1 MAVSSTTINW
11 DALSSLTR
19 DKFLPVLVDNIF
31 SSNPLAVKLLK
42 NSEKLDGGRKIITP
56 LEYAKNTAQGFYSG
70 YDVLDTTPSDPITS
84 AVWDWKQ
91 AYANISI
98 SGEEVLKNSGDSMV
112 LSLLKSKMG
121 NAERSLKDL
130 FGTKLF
136 GTGAAAPGTNE
147 ITALCGQG
155 TVADTD
161 FSAIS
166 DAATYHID
174 YPSSDTTYIGAPGN
188 IDNCIIGYRRSL
200 GGVNSDSYTWWN
212 SWFASFAF
220 DGGTNNSTAV
230 TWNELCE
237 TVGGVADITR
247 RMTRIYG
254 ALTIGS
260 DQPDLIICPQ
270 NLYDAYE
277 SSLQAN
283 KRFVG
288 TDAGLADAGFSTL
301 KFKGADVVTDSHC
314 PSGVMLFL
322 NTKYLDFKVHSKRNF
337 SFQDFQKPINQDA
350 RTAKIFW
357 MGQLVCT
364 NPRMQGMIVAGPSGY

>member
-1 MAVSSTTINW
+1 MSVSSMTINW

-31 SSNPLAVKLLK
+31 NSNPLAVKLLK
-42 NSEKLDGGRKIITP
+42 NAEMLDGGRKIITP

-70 YDVLDTTPSDPITS
+70 YDVLDTTPSDPVTS

-98 SGEEVLKNSGDSMV
+98 SGEEELKNSGDSMV

-136 GTGAAAPGTNE
+136 GSGSAAPGSNE

-155 TVADTD
+155 TVA
-161 FSAIS
+161 S
-166 DAATYHID
+166 ID
-174 YPSSDTTYIGAPGN
+174 VTAEPAVIDGVDSTVFHAPGA
-188 IDNCIIGYRRSL
+188 IDNCIIGYNRTL
-200 GGVNSDSYTWWN
+200 GGVNSTSYSWWDS
-212 SWFASFAF
+212 SFASFAV
-220 DGGTNNSTAV
+220 DSAANNTAA
-230 TWNELCE
+230 TWTELTE
-237 TVGGVADITR
+237 TVNGVSDIVK
-247 RMTRIYG
+247 RMTRMYG
-254 ALTIGS
+254 TLTIGS

-277 SSLQAN
+277 SGLQGN
-283 KRFVG
+283 KRFTG
-288 TDAGLADAGFSTL
+288 SDAGLADAGFSTL
-301 KFKGADVVTDSHC
+301 KFKGADIVADSHC
-314 PSGVMLFL
+314 PDGVMLFL
-322 NTKYLDFKVHSKRNF
+322 NTKYLDFKTHSKRNF

>member
-1 MAVSSTTINW
+1 MTINW

-31 SSNPLAVKLLK
+31 NSNPIAVKMLK
-42 NSEKLDGGRKIITP
+42 NAEVLDGGRKIITP

-70 YDVLDTTPSDPITS
+70 YDVLDTTPSDPITA

-98 SGEEVLKNSGDSMV
+98 SGEEELKNSGDSMI

-130 FGTKLF
+130 YGTKLF
-136 GTGAAAPGTNE
+136 GSGTASPGSNE

-155 TVADTD
+155 VVASGDYTAEDAVVDVASGGDTSV
-161 FSAIS
+161 F
-166 DAATYHID
+166 H
-174 YPSSDTTYIGAPGN
+174 APGA
-188 IDNCIIGYRRSL
+188 IDNCIISYNRSL
-200 GGVNSDSYTWWN
+200 GGVNSTSN
-212 SWFASFAF
+212 SWWDSKFTSFAVLNSGDTNAATF
-220 DGGTNNSTAV
+220 DELTA
-230 TWNELCE
+230 T
-237 TVGGVADITR
+237 TDGVSDIVKT
-247 RMTRIYG
+247 MTRMYG
-254 ALTIGS
+254 SLTIGS
-260 DQPDLIICPQ
+260 DQPDLIVCSQ
-270 NLYDAYE
+270 VLYDAYE
-277 SSLQAN
+277 TSLQAN

-288 TDAGLADAGFSTL
+288 TDAMLVDAGFSTL
-301 KFKGADVVTDSHC
+301 KFKGADVVADSHC
-314 PSGVMLFL
+314 PDGVMLFL

-364 NPRMQGMIVAGPSGY
+364 NPRMQGMIVGGPSGYTS

>member
-1 MAVSSTTINW
+1 MAVHSTTINW

-19 DKFLPVLVDNIF
+19 DKFLPILVDNIF
-31 SSNPLAVKLLK
+31 NSNPLAVKLLK
-42 NSEKLDGGRKIITP
+42 NGEKLDGGRKIITP
-56 LEYAKNTAQGFYSG
+56 LEYAKNTAHGFYSG
-70 YDVLDTTPSDPITS
+70 YDVLDTTPSDPVTT

-98 SGEEVLKNSGDSMV
+98 SGEEELKNSGDSMV

-136 GTGAAAPGTNE
+136 GSGTAAPGTNE

-155 TVADTD
+155 TIEASTD
-161 FSAIS
+161 RTSETAII
-166 DAATYHID
+166 DAVDSTVLHAA
-174 YPSSDTTYIGAPGN
+174 GAL
-188 IDNCIIGYRRSL
+188 DNCVIGYNRSL
-200 GGVNSDSYTWWN
+200 GGVNSTSYSWWDSF
-212 SWFASFAF
+212 FASFAV
-220 DGGTNNSTAV
+220 DNTTNNNTAA
-230 TWNELCE
+230 TWTMLTATTN
-237 TVGGVADITR
+237 GVSAIVK
-247 RMTRIYG
+247 RMTRLYG
-254 ALTIGS
+254 KLTIGS

-277 SSLQAN
+277 SGLQGN

-288 TDAGLADAGFSTL
+288 SDAGLADAGFSTL
-301 KFKGADVVTDSHC
+301 KFKGADIVADSHC
-314 PSGVMLFL
+314 PDGVMLFL

-364 NPRMQGMIVAGPSGY
+364 NPRMQGMIVGGPSDYV

>member
-19 DKFLPVLVDNIF
+19 AKFLPVLVDNIF
-31 SSNPLAVKLLK
+31 NSNPLAVKLLK
-42 NSEKLDGGRKIITP
+42 NAEKLDGGRKIITP

-70 YDVLDTTPSDPITS
+70 YDVLDTTPSDPVTS

-98 SGEEVLKNSGDSMV
+98 SGEEELKNSGDSMV

-136 GTGAAAPGTNE
+136 GSGTAAPGTNE

-155 TVADTD
+155 TVDSIDVTAE
-161 FSAIS
+161 
-166 DAATYHID
+166 DAVID
-174 YPSSDTTYIGAPGN
+174 SVTGDSTVFHAPGN
-188 IDNCIIGYRRSL
+188 IDNCIIGYNRSL
-200 GGVNSDSYTWWN
+200 GGVNSDTYTWWDA
-212 SWFASFAF
+212 SFASFAV
-220 DGGTNNSTAV
+220 DSAANATAA
-230 TWNELCE
+230 TWDELCE
-237 TVGGVADITR
+237 TVGGVADIAR
-247 RMTRIYG
+247 RMTRMYG

-283 KRFVG
+283 KRFVSN
-288 TDAGLADAGFSTL
+288 DASLGDAGFSTL
-301 KFKGADVVTDSHC
+301 KFKGADVVADSHC
-314 PSGVMLFL
+314 PSGVMVFL

-364 NPRMQGMIVAGPSGY
+364 NPRMQGMIVGGPSGY

>member
-1 MAVSSTTINW
+1 MAVHSTTINW

-31 SSNPLAVKLLK
+31 NSNPLAVKLLM
-42 NSEKLDGGRKIITP
+42 NAEKLDGGRKIITP

-70 YDVLDTTPSDPITS
+70 YDVLDTTPSDPVTT

-98 SGEEVLKNSGDSMV
+98 SGEEELKNSGDSMV

-155 TVADTD
+155 TVVSADYT
-161 FSAIS
+161 SE
-166 DAATYHID
+166 AACID
-174 YPSSDTTYIGAPGN
+174 PESSDTFHAPGN
-188 IDNCIIGYRRSL
+188 IDNCIIGYNRSL
-200 GGVNSDSYTWWN
+200 GGVNSDSYSWWDAF
-212 SWFASFAF
+212 FASFGN
-220 DGGTNNSTAV
+220 DGTSVDSAAATWAELTATTN
-230 TWNELCE
+230 
-237 TVGGVADITR
+237 GVSAIAA
-247 RMTRIYG
+247 RMTRMYG
-254 ALTIGS
+254 KLTIGS

-270 NLYDAYE
+270 NIYDAYE
-277 SSLQAN
+277 SGLQGN

-288 TDAGLADAGFSTL
+288 ADAGLADAGFSTL
-301 KFKGADVVTDSHC
+301 RFKGADIVADSHC
-314 PSGVMLFL
+314 PAGVMLFL
-322 NTKYLDFKVHSKRNF
+322 NSKYLDFKVHSKRNF

-364 NPRMQGMIVAGPSGY
+364 NPRMQGMIVGGPAAYV

>member
-31 SSNPLAVKLLK
+31 NSNPLAVKLLK
-42 NSEKLDGGRKIITP
+42 NAEKLDGGRKIITP

-70 YDVLDTTPSDPITS
+70 YDVLDTTPSDPVTS

-98 SGEEVLKNSGDSMV
+98 SGEEELKNSGDSMV
-112 LSLLKSKMG
+112 LSLLKAKMG

-136 GTGAAAPGTNE
+136 GSGTAAPGTNE

-155 TVADTD
+155 VEASADYTAEG
-161 FSAIS
+161 AIIDAGSS
-166 DAATYHID
+166 DAWH
-174 YPSSDTTYIGAPGN
+174 APGN
-188 IDNCIIGYRRSL
+188 IDNCVIGYNRSL
-200 GGVNSDSYTWWN
+200 GGVNSDSYTWWE
-212 SWFASFAF
+212 SPFASFGQDSDNDNARATWGDLSETT
-220 DGGTNNSTAV
+220 DG
-230 TWNELCE
+230 
-237 TVGGVADITR
+237 VGKIVR
-247 RMTRIYG
+247 RMTRMYG
-254 ALTIGS
+254 KLTIGS

-277 SSLQAN
+277 TSLQAN

-301 KFKGADVVTDSHC
+301 RFKGADVVADSHC
-314 PSGVMLFL
+314 PDGVMLFL

-364 NPRMQGMIVAGPSGY
+364 NPRMQGMIVGGPTGY

>member
-1 MAVSSTTINW
+1 MSASSMTINW

-31 SSNPLAVKLLK
+31 NSNPIAVKMLK
-42 NSEKLDGGRKIITP
+42 NAEVLDGGRKIITP

-70 YDVLDTTPSDPITS
+70 YDVLDTTPSDPITA

-98 SGEEVLKNSGDSMV
+98 SGEEELKNSGDSMI

-130 FGTKLF
+130 YGTKLF
-136 GTGAAAPGTNE
+136 GSGTASPGSNE

-155 TVADTD
+155 AL
-161 FSAIS
+161 ANI
-166 DAATYHID
+166 DAAAESACID
-174 YPSSDTTYIGAPGN
+174 GDDSTRHAQGA
-188 IDNCIIGYRRSL
+188 IDNCIIGYNRSL
-200 GGVNSDSYTWWN
+200 GGVNSTSNTWWE
-212 SWFASFAF
+212 SKFASFALDGLSTGDTNDTDDATF
-220 DGGTNNSTAV
+220 DELTNTSN
-230 TWNELCE
+230 
-237 TVGGVADITR
+237 GVSRIAA
-247 RMTRIYG
+247 RMTRMYG
-254 ALTIGS
+254 SLTIGA
-260 DQPDLIICPQ
+260 DQPDLIVCSQ
-270 NLYDAYE
+270 VLYDAYE
-277 SSLQAN
+277 TSLQAN

-288 TDAGLADAGFSTL
+288 TDAMLVDAGFSTL
-301 KFKGADVVTDSHC
+301 KFKGADVVADSHC
-314 PSGVMLFL
+314 PPGVMLFL

-364 NPRMQGMIVAGPSGY
+364 NPRMQGMIVGGPSGY

>member
-1 MAVSSTTINW
+1 MAIHSTTINW

-31 SSNPLAVKLLK
+31 NSNPLAVKLLK
-42 NSEKLDGGRKIITP
+42 NAEKIDGGRKIITP

-70 YDVLDTTPSDPITS
+70 YDVLDTTPSDPITT

-98 SGEEVLKNSGDSMV
+98 SGEEELKNSGDSMV

-136 GTGAAAPGTNE
+136 GTGAAAPGANE

-155 TVADTD
+155 TVSSTNKTGNAGSVAQLIDLGGDTD
-161 FSAIS
+161 VYH
-166 DAATYHID
+166 AA
-174 YPSSDTTYIGAPGN
+174 GA
-188 IDNCIIGYRRSL
+188 IDNCVIGYNRSL
-200 GGVNSDSYTWWN
+200 GGVNGTTYDWFN
-212 SWFASFAF
+212 SFFASFANDQETNTDAATWGEITTTT
-220 DGGTNNSTAV
+220 DGVSAI
-230 TWNELCE
+230 
-237 TVGGVADITR
+237 AK
-247 RMTRIYG
+247 RMTRMYG
-254 ALTIGS
+254 KLTIGN

-277 SSLQAN
+277 SGLQAN
-283 KRFVG
+283 KRFSG
-288 TDAGLADAGFSTL
+288 NDAGLADAGFSTL
-301 KFKGADVVTDSHC
+301 RFKGADIVADSHC
-314 PSGVMLFL
+314 PDGVMLFL

-364 NPRMQGMIVAGPSGY
+364 NPRMQGMIVGGPNGYA

>member
-31 SSNPLAVKLLK
+31 NSNPLAVKLLK
-42 NSEKLDGGRKIITP
+42 NAEKLDGGRKIITP

-70 YDVLDTTPSDPITS
+70 YDVLDTTPSDPVTS

-98 SGEEVLKNSGDSMV
+98 SGEEELKNSGDSMV

-136 GTGAAAPGTNE
+136 GSGTAAPGTNE

-155 TVADTD
+155 LVSSTTHGDNALIDDTGT
-161 FSAIS
+161 SMHAGGTIANSIIS
-166 DAATYHID
+166 Y
-174 YPSSDTTYIGAPGN
+174 N
-188 IDNCIIGYRRSL
+188 RSL
-200 GGVNSDSYTWWN
+200 GGVDSTSYDWWN
-212 SWFASFAF
+212 AKFASFAY
-220 DGGTNNSTAV
+220 DGLDDSNV
-230 TWNELCE
+230 TDAATWDEL
-237 TVGGVADITR
+237 TTTTDGVSAIAR
-247 RMTRIYG
+247 RMTRMYG

-260 DQPDLIICPQ
+260 DQPDLIITTQ
-270 NLYDAYE
+270 AIFDAYE
-277 SSLQAN
+277 SGLQAN
-283 KRFVG
+283 KRFVSN
-288 TDAGLADAGFSTL
+288 DAGLADAGFSTL
-301 KFKGADVVTDSHC
+301 KFKGADMVADSHC
-314 PSGVMLFL
+314 PAGVMLML

>member
-31 SSNPLAVKLLK
+31 NSNPLAVKLLK
-42 NSEKLDGGRKIITP
+42 NAEKLDGGRKIITP

-70 YDVLDTTPSDPITS
+70 YDVLDTTPSDPVTS

-98 SGEEVLKNSGDSMV
+98 SGEEELKNSGDSMV

-136 GTGAAAPGTNE
+136 GSGTAAPGTNE

-155 TVADTD
+155 TVASIDVT
-161 FSAIS
+161 AE
-166 DAATYHID
+166 DAVID
-174 YPSSDTTYIGAPGN
+174 SVTGDSTVFHAPGN
-188 IDNCIIGYRRSL
+188 IDNCIIGYNRSL
-200 GGVNSDSYTWWN
+200 GGVNSDSYGWWN
-212 SWFASFAF
+212 AKFTSFAN
-220 DGGTNNSTAV
+220 DSGTDTTRATFAELTST
-230 TWNELCE
+230 TN
-237 TVGGVADITR
+237 GVAAISA
-247 RMTRIYG
+247 RMTRMYG
-254 ALTIGS
+254 ALTIGN
-260 DQPDLIICPQ
+260 DQPDLIICSQ
-270 NLYDAYE
+270 NIFDAYE

-283 KRFVG
+283 KRFVA
-288 TDAGLADAGFSTL
+288 DEAGLGAAGFTTL
-301 KFKGADVVTDSHC
+301 RFKNAAVVADSHC
-314 PSGVMLFL
+314 PAGTMLML
-322 NTKYLDFKVHSKRNF
+322 NTKYLDFKTHSKRNF

-364 NPRMQGMIVAGPSGY
+364 NPRMQGMIVGGPTGY

>member
-31 SSNPLAVKLLK
+31 NSNPLAVKLLK
-42 NSEKLDGGRKIITP
+42 NAEKLDGGRKIITP

-70 YDVLDTTPSDPITS
+70 YDVLDTTPSDPVTS

-98 SGEEVLKNSGDSMV
+98 SGEEELKNSGDSMV

-136 GTGAAAPGTNE
+136 GSGTAAPGSNE

-155 TVADTD
+155 VAANGDYSAEAAVVDVDTD
-161 FSAIS
+161 TSVFHAV
-166 DAATYHID
+166 
-174 YPSSDTTYIGAPGN
+174 GN
-188 IDNCIIGYRRSL
+188 IDNCIIGYNRSL
-200 GGVNSDSYTWWN
+200 GGVNSDSYSWWD
-212 SWFASFAF
+212 SKFTSFAVLNSGDTDAATWAELTATT
-220 DGGTNNSTAV
+220 DGVS
-230 TWNELCE
+230 
-237 TVGGVADITR
+237 DITKT
-247 RMTRIYG
+247 MTRMYG

-277 SSLQAN
+277 SGLQAN

-301 KFKGADVVTDSHC
+301 KFKGADVVADSHC
-314 PSGVMLFL
+314 PDGVMLFL
-322 NTKYLDFKVHSKRNF
+322 NTKYLDFKTHSKRNF

-364 NPRMQGMIVAGPSGY
+364 NPRMQGMIVGGPSDYV

>member
-1 MAVSSTTINW
+1 MSVSSMTINW

-31 SSNPLAVKLLK
+31 NSNPLAVKLLK
-42 NSEKLDGGRKIITP
+42 NAELLDGGRKIITP
-56 LEYAKNTAQGFYSG
+56 LEYAKNSAQGFYSG
-70 YDVLDTTPSDPITS
+70 YDVLDTTPSDPVTS

-98 SGEEVLKNSGDSMV
+98 SGEEELKNSGDSMV

-136 GTGAAAPGTNE
+136 GSGTAAPGSNE

-155 TVADTD
+155 TLDNSTD
-161 FSAIS
+161 FTSETAII
-166 DAATYHID
+166 DAVDSTVLH
-174 YPSSDTTYIGAPGN
+174 APGA
-188 IDNCIIGYRRSL
+188 IDNCIIGYNRSL
-200 GGVNSDSYTWWN
+200 GGVNSSSYDWWDA
-212 SWFASFAF
+212 SFASFAV
-220 DGGTNNSTAV
+220 DNTTNNNTAA
-230 TWNELCE
+230 TWSMLTTTTN
-237 TVGGVADITR
+237 GVSAIAR
-247 RMTRIYG
+247 RMTRMYG

-277 SSLQAN
+277 SGLQAN
-283 KRFVG
+283 KRFMG

-301 KFKGADVVTDSHC
+301 KFKGADVVADSHC
-314 PSGVMLFL
+314 PDGVMLFL
-322 NTKYLDFKVHSKRNF
+322 NTKYLDFKTHSKRNF

-364 NPRMQGMIVAGPSGY
+364 NPRMQGMIVGGPSDYA

>member
-31 SSNPLAVKLLK
+31 NSNPLAVKLLK
-42 NSEKLDGGRKIITP
+42 NAEKLDGGRKIITP
-56 LEYAKNTAQGFYSG
+56 LEYAKNSAQGFYSG
-70 YDVLDTTPSDPITS
+70 YDVLDTTPSDPVTS

-98 SGEEVLKNSGDSMV
+98 SGEEELKNSGDSMV

-136 GTGAAAPGTNE
+136 GTGTAAPGSNE

-155 TVADTD
+155 TVSSASHGDNALIDDTGT
-161 FSAIS
+161 SMHA
-166 DAATYHID
+166 
-174 YPSSDTTYIGAPGN
+174 GGN
-188 IDNCIIGYRRSL
+188 IDNTVIGYNRSL
-200 GGVNSDSYTWWN
+200 GGVNSDSYDWWN
-212 SWFASFAF
+212 AKFASFAY
-220 DGGTNNSTAV
+220 DGTDASDTDDDDAAE
-230 TWNELCE
+230 WDEL
-237 TVGGVADITR
+237 TTTSNGVSRIVA
-247 RMTRIYG
+247 RMTRMYG

-260 DQPDLIICPQ
+260 DQPDLIVCPQ

-277 SSLQAN
+277 TGLQGN

-301 KFKGADVVTDSHC
+301 KFKGADIVADSHC
-314 PSGVMLFL
+314 PAGVMLFL

>member
-1 MAVSSTTINW
+1 MSVSSMTINW

-31 SSNPLAVKLLK
+31 NSNPLAVKLLK
-42 NSEKLDGGRKIITP
+42 NAEMLDGGRKIITP

-70 YDVLDTTPSDPITS
+70 YDVLDTTPSDPVTS

-98 SGEEVLKNSGDSMV
+98 SGEEELKNSGDSMV

-136 GTGAAAPGTNE
+136 GSGTAAPGSNE

-155 TVADTD
+155 ALDNINAAAE
-161 FSAIS
+161 SAC
-166 DAATYHID
+166 ID
-174 YPSSDTTYIGAPGN
+174 GDGSTRHAQGA
-188 IDNCIIGYRRSL
+188 IDNCIIGYNRSL
-200 GGVNSDSYTWWN
+200 GGVNSSSYTWWE
-212 SWFASFAF
+212 SKFASFAL
-220 DGGTNNSTAV
+220 DGLSTGDTNDTDDAE
-230 TWNELCE
+230 WDEL
-237 TVGGVADITR
+237 TTTSNGVSRIVA
-247 RMTRIYG
+247 RMTRMYG
-254 ALTIGS
+254 ALTIGN

-277 SSLQAN
+277 TGLQGN

-301 KFKGADVVTDSHC
+301 KFKGADVVADSHC
-314 PSGVMLFL
+314 PAGVMLFL
-322 NTKYLDFKVHSKRNF
+322 NTKYLDFKTHSKRNF

-364 NPRMQGMIVAGPSGY
+364 NPRMQGMIVGGPSGY

>member
-1 MAVSSTTINW
+1 MTINW

-31 SSNPLAVKLLK
+31 NSNPIAVKMLK
-42 NSEKLDGGRKIITP
+42 NAEVLDGGRKIITP

-70 YDVLDTTPSDPITS
+70 YDVLDTTPSDPITA

-98 SGEEVLKNSGDSMV
+98 SGEEELKNSGDSMI

-130 FGTKLF
+130 YGTKLF
-136 GTGAAAPGTNE
+136 GSGTASPGSNE

-155 TVADTD
+155 VLANINAAAE
-161 FSAIS
+161 SAC
-166 DAATYHID
+166 ID
-174 YPSSDTTYIGAPGN
+174 GDDSTRHAVGG
-188 IDNCIIGYRRSL
+188 IDNCIIGYNRSL
-200 GGVNSDSYTWWN
+200 GGVNSTSNTWWE
-212 SWFASFAF
+212 SKFASFALDGLTAGSDANDTDDATF
-220 DGGTNNSTAV
+220 DELTNTSN
-230 TWNELCE
+230 
-237 TVGGVADITR
+237 GVSRIAA
-247 RMTRIYG
+247 RMTRMYG
-254 ALTIGS
+254 SLTIGA
-260 DQPDLIICPQ
+260 DQPDLIVCSQ
-270 NLYDAYE
+270 VLYDAYE
-277 SSLQAN
+277 TSLQAN

-288 TDAGLADAGFSTL
+288 TDAMLADAGFSTL
-301 KFKGADVVTDSHC
+301 KFKGADVVADSHC
-314 PSGVMLFL
+314 PDGVMLFL

-364 NPRMQGMIVAGPSGY
+364 NPRMQGMIVGGPSGY

>member
-31 SSNPLAVKLLK
+31 NSNPLAVKLLK
-42 NSEKLDGGRKIITP
+42 NAEKIDGGRKIITP

-98 SGEEVLKNSGDSMV
+98 SGEEELKNSGDSMV

-136 GTGAAAPGTNE
+136 GTGTAAPGANE

-155 TVADTD
+155 TLAAADYSGE
-161 FSAIS
+161 SAIIDS
-166 DAATYHID
+166 DST
-174 YPSSDTTYIGAPGN
+174 STLGAVGN
-188 IDNCIIGYRRSL
+188 LDNCVIGYNRSL
-200 GGVNSDSYTWWN
+200 GGVNSDSYTWWD
-212 SWFASFAF
+212 SKFSSFAYDDDSDQADAIDF
-220 DGGTNNSTAV
+220 SELTATTN
-230 TWNELCE
+230 
-237 TVGGVADITR
+237 GVADISA
-247 RMTRIYG
+247 RMTRMYG
-254 ALTIGS
+254 ALTIGN
-260 DQPDLIICPQ
+260 DQPDLIITTQ
-270 NLYDAYE
+270 IIYDAYE

-283 KRFVG
+283 KRFVA
-288 TDAGLADAGFSTL
+288 DEAGLGDAGFSTL
-301 KFKGADVVTDSHC
+301 RFKNAAVVADSHC
-314 PSGVMLFL
+314 PAGTMLML

-364 NPRMQGMIVAGPSGY
+364 NPRMQGMIVGGPTGY

>member
-1 MAVSSTTINW
+1 MTINW

-31 SSNPLAVKLLK
+31 NSNPIAVKMLK
-42 NSEKLDGGRKIITP
+42 NAEVLDGGRKIITP

-70 YDVLDTTPSDPITS
+70 YDVLDTTPSDPITA

-98 SGEEVLKNSGDSMV
+98 SGEEELKNSGDSMI

-130 FGTKLF
+130 YGTKLF
-136 GTGAAAPGTNE
+136 GSGTASPGSNE

-155 TVADTD
+155 TVDSSTD
-161 FSAIS
+161 EASEPAV
-166 DAATYHID
+166 ID
-174 YPSSDTTYIGAPGN
+174 YPGSAVVHAGGAV
-188 IDNCIIGYRRSL
+188 DNTIISYNRSL
-200 GGVNSDSYTWWN
+200 GGVNSTSN
-212 SWFASFAF
+212 SWWESKFASFANDSGTITTAASF
-220 DGGTNNSTAV
+220 DELSSTTN
-230 TWNELCE
+230 
-237 TVGGVADITR
+237 GVSKIAA
-247 RMTRIYG
+247 RMTRMYG
-254 ALTIGS
+254 ALTIGA
-260 DQPDLIICPQ
+260 DQPDLIVCSQ
-270 NLYDAYE
+270 VLYDAYE
-277 SSLQAN
+277 TGLQAN

-288 TDAGLADAGFSTL
+288 TDAMLVDAGFSTL
-301 KFKGADVVTDSHC
+301 KFKGADVVADSHC
-314 PSGVMLFL
+314 PPGVMLFL

-364 NPRMQGMIVAGPSGY
+364 NPRMQGMIVGGPTGY

>member
-1 MAVSSTTINW
+1 MSASSMTINW

-31 SSNPLAVKLLK
+31 NSNPIAVKMLK
-42 NSEKLDGGRKIITP
+42 NAEVLDGGRKIITP

-70 YDVLDTTPSDPITS
+70 YDVLDTTPSDPITA

-98 SGEEVLKNSGDSMV
+98 SGEEELKNSGDSMI

-130 FGTKLF
+130 YGTKLF
-136 GTGAAAPGTNE
+136 GSGTASPGSNE

-155 TVADTD
+155 ALGN
-161 FSAIS
+161 I
-166 DAATYHID
+166 DAAAESACID
-174 YPSSDTTYIGAPGN
+174 GDNSTRHAQGN
-188 IDNCIIGYRRSL
+188 IDNCIIGYNRSL
-200 GGVNSDSYTWWN
+200 GGVNSDSNTWWE
-212 SWFASFAF
+212 SKFASFALDGITAGSDTDDTDDATF
-220 DGGTNNSTAV
+220 DELTNTSN
-230 TWNELCE
+230 
-237 TVGGVADITR
+237 GVSRIAA
-247 RMTRIYG
+247 RMTRMYG
-254 ALTIGS
+254 SLTIGA
-260 DQPDLIICPQ
+260 DQPDLIVCSQ
-270 NLYDAYE
+270 VLYDAYE
-277 SSLQAN
+277 TSLQAN

-288 TDAGLADAGFSTL
+288 TDAMLVDAGFSTL
-301 KFKGADVVTDSHC
+301 KFKGADVVADSHC
-314 PSGVMLFL
+314 PAGVMLFL
-322 NTKYLDFKVHSKRNF
+322 NTKYLDFKTHSKRNF

-364 NPRMQGMIVAGPSGY
+364 NPRMQGMIVAGPTGY

>member
-1 MAVSSTTINW
+1 MSVSSTTINW

-31 SSNPLAVKLLK
+31 NSNPLAVKLLK
-42 NSEKLDGGRKIITP
+42 NAELLDGGRKIITP
-56 LEYAKNTAQGFYSG
+56 LEYAKNSAPGFYSG
-70 YDVLDTTPSDPITS
+70 YDVLDTTPSDPVTS

-98 SGEEVLKNSGDSMV
+98 SGEEELKNSGDSMV

-136 GTGAAAPGTNE
+136 GTGTAAPGSNE

-155 TVADTD
+155 VVDNSTD
-161 FSAIS
+161 EASESAV
-166 DAATYHID
+166 ID
-174 YPSSDTTYIGAPGN
+174 YAGSSMVHAGGN
-188 IDNCIIGYRRSL
+188 IDNCVIGYNRSL
-200 GGVNSDSYTWWN
+200 GGVNSDSYTWWE
-212 SWFASFAF
+212 SKFASFAA
-220 DGGTNNSTAV
+220 DGTPITSAADFGDLTSTTN
-230 TWNELCE
+230 
-237 TVGGVADITR
+237 GVAAVAA
-247 RMTRIYG
+247 RMTRLYG

-260 DQPDLIICPQ
+260 DQPDLIITTQ
-270 NLYDAYE
+270 VIYDAYE

-283 KRFVG
+283 KRFMG
-288 TDAGLADAGFSTL
+288 TDAGLADAGFSSL
-301 KFKGADVVTDSHC
+301 KFKGADVVADSHC
-314 PSGVMLFL
+314 PDGVMLML
-322 NTKYLDFKVHSKRNF
+322 NTKYLDFKTHSKRNF

-364 NPRMQGMIVAGPSGY
+364 NPRMQGMIVGGPTGY

>member
-1 MAVSSTTINW
+1 MSASSMTINW

-31 SSNPLAVKLLK
+31 NSNPIAVKMLK
-42 NSEKLDGGRKIITP
+42 NAEVLDGGRKIITP

-70 YDVLDTTPSDPITS
+70 YDVLDTTPSDPITA

-98 SGEEVLKNSGDSMV
+98 SGEEELKNSGDSMI

-130 FGTKLF
+130 YGTKLF
-136 GTGAAAPGTNE
+136 GSGTASPGSNE

-155 TVADTD
+155 NVFGSAADYRAE
-161 FSAIS
+161 SAII
-166 DAATYHID
+166 DATSAD
-174 YPSSDTTYIGAPGN
+174 SSANHAPGN
-188 IDNCIIGYRRSL
+188 IDNCIIGYNRSL
-200 GGVNSDSYTWWN
+200 GGVNSDSN
-212 SWFASFAF
+212 SWWESKFASFTMGDSADDTTAATF
-220 DGGTNNSTAV
+220 DNLATTTN
-230 TWNELCE
+230 
-237 TVGGVADITR
+237 GVSKIAA
-247 RMTRIYG
+247 RMTRMYG
-254 ALTIGS
+254 ALTIGA
-260 DQPDLIICPQ
+260 DQPDLIVCSQ
-270 NLYDAYE
+270 VLYDAYE
-277 SSLQAN
+277 TGLQAN

-288 TDAGLADAGFSTL
+288 TDAMLVDAGFSTL
-301 KFKGADVVTDSHC
+301 KFKGADVVADSHC
-314 PSGVMLFL
+314 PPGVMLFL

-364 NPRMQGMIVAGPSGY
+364 NPRMQGMIVGGPTGY

>member
-31 SSNPLAVKLLK
+31 NSNPLAVKLLK
-42 NSEKLDGGRKIITP
+42 NAEKLDGGRKIITP

-70 YDVLDTTPSDPITS
+70 YDVLDTTPSDPVTS

-98 SGEEVLKNSGDSMV
+98 SGEEELKNSGDSMV

-136 GTGAAAPGTNE
+136 GTGTAAPGTNE

-155 TVADTD
+155 ALGN
-161 FSAIS
+161 I
-166 DAATYHID
+166 DAATETACID
-174 YPSSDTTYIGAPGN
+174 GDGSTRHAQGN
-188 IDNCIIGYRRSL
+188 IDNCVIGYNRSL
-200 GGVNSDSYTWWN
+200 GGVNSDSYTWWE
-212 SWFASFAF
+212 SSFASFAL
-220 DGGTNNSTAV
+220 DGTDASDTDDTDDAE
-230 TWNELCE
+230 WDEL
-237 TVGGVADITR
+237 TTTSNGVSRIVA
-247 RMTRIYG
+247 RMTRMYG

-277 SSLQAN
+277 TGLQGN

-301 KFKGADVVTDSHC
+301 KFKGADVVADSHC
-314 PSGVMLFL
+314 PAGVMLFL

-364 NPRMQGMIVAGPSGY
+364 NPRMQGMIVGGPTGY

>member
-1 MAVSSTTINW
+1 MAVHSSTINW

-19 DKFLPVLVDNIF
+19 DKFLPILVDNIF
-31 SSNPLAVKLLK
+31 NSNPLAVKLLK

-56 LEYAKNTAQGFYSG
+56 LEYAKNAAQGFYSG
-70 YDVLDTTPSDPITS
+70 YDVLDTTPSDPVTS

-98 SGEEVLKNSGDSMV
+98 SGEEELKNSGDSMV

-136 GTGAAAPGTNE
+136 GTDYAAPGTNE
-147 ITALCGQG
+147 ITALCG
-155 TVADTD
+155 
-161 FSAIS
+161 SA
-166 DAATYHID
+166 AANTTNPASESHSVVD
-174 YPSSDTTYIGAPGN
+174 YDGSTQWHAVGAL
-188 IDNCIIGYRRSL
+188 DNCIIGYNRDL
-200 GGVNSDSYTWWN
+200 GGVASDSNTWWDAK
-212 SWFASFAF
+212 FASFANDSATDTTVATF
-220 DGGTNNSTAV
+220 TELITTAS
-230 TWNELCE
+230 
-237 TVGGVADITR
+237 GVAAVAR
-247 RMTRIYG
+247 RMTRLYG
-254 ALTIGS
+254 ALTVGN
-260 DQPDLIICPQ
+260 DQPDLIVTTQVI
-270 NLYDAYE
+270 YDAYE

-283 KRFVG
+283 KRFVSE
-288 TDAGLADAGFSTL
+288 DASLGDAGFSSL
-301 KFKGADVVTDSHC
+301 KFKGASIVADSHC
-314 PSGVMLFL
+314 PAGTMLML

-364 NPRMQGMIVAGPSGY
+364 NPRMQGMIVGGPSSY

>member
-1 MAVSSTTINW
+1 MAVHSTTINW

-31 SSNPLAVKLLK
+31 NSNPLAVKLLK

-70 YDVLDTTPSDPITS
+70 YDVLDTTPSDPVTT

-98 SGEEVLKNSGDSMV
+98 SGEEELKNSGDSMV

-136 GTGAAAPGTNE
+136 GSGTAAPGTNE

-155 TVADTD
+155 VVADTD
-161 FSAIS
+161 VQTETAVIDSVAG
-166 DAATYHID
+166 DANVFHAV
-174 YPSSDTTYIGAPGN
+174 GN
-188 IDNCIIGYRRSL
+188 IDNCVIGYNRSL
-200 GGVNSDSYTWWN
+200 GGVNSDSYSWWE
-212 SWFASFAF
+212 SKFASFAVLNAGDNNAATWAELTATT
-220 DGGTNNSTAV
+220 DGVS
-230 TWNELCE
+230 
-237 TVGGVADITR
+237 DITKT
-247 RMTRIYG
+247 MTRLYG
-254 ALTIGS
+254 SLTIGS

-270 NLYDAYE
+270 NIYDAYE
-277 SSLQAN
+277 SGLQGN

-288 TDAGLADAGFSTL
+288 SDAGLADAGFSTL
-301 KFKGADVVTDSHC
+301 RFKGAAVVADSHC
-314 PSGVMLFL
+314 PDGVMLML

-364 NPRMQGMIVAGPSGY
+364 NPRMQGMIVGGPSGY

>member
-1 MAVSSTTINW
+1 MSASSMTINW

-31 SSNPLAVKLLK
+31 NSNPIAVKMLK
-42 NSEKLDGGRKIITP
+42 NAEVLDGGRKIITP

-70 YDVLDTTPSDPITS
+70 YDVLDTTPSDPITA

-98 SGEEVLKNSGDSMV
+98 SGEEELKNSGDSMI

-130 FGTKLF
+130 YGTKLF
-136 GTGAAAPGTNE
+136 GSGTASPGSNE

-155 TVADTD
+155 VVDNSTD
-161 FSAIS
+161 EASESAV
-166 DAATYHID
+166 ID
-174 YPSSDTTYIGAPGN
+174 YPGSSVVNAAGA
-188 IDNCIIGYRRSL
+188 IDNAIISYNRSL
-200 GGVNSDSYTWWN
+200 GGVNSTSNTWWD
-212 SWFASFAF
+212 SKFESFANDGTPITSAADF
-220 DGGTNNSTAV
+220 DDLASTS
-230 TWNELCE
+230 N
-237 TVGGVADITR
+237 GVSKIAS
-247 RMTRIYG
+247 RMTRMYG
-254 ALTIGS
+254 ALTIGA
-260 DQPDLIICPQ
+260 DQPDLIVCSQ
-270 NLYDAYE
+270 VLYDAYE
-277 SSLQAN
+277 TGLQAN

-288 TDAGLADAGFSTL
+288 TDAMLVDAGFSSL
-301 KFKGADVVTDSHC
+301 KFKGADVVADSHC
-314 PSGVMLFL
+314 PDGVMLFL

-364 NPRMQGMIVAGPSGY
+364 NPRMQGMIVGGPSGY

>member
-1 MAVSSTTINW
+1 MSVSSMTINW

-31 SSNPLAVKLLK
+31 NSNPLAVKLLK
-42 NSEKLDGGRKIITP
+42 NAEMLDGGRKIITP

-70 YDVLDTTPSDPITS
+70 YDVLDTTPSDPVTS

-98 SGEEVLKNSGDSMV
+98 SGEEELKNSGDSMV

-136 GTGAAAPGTNE
+136 GSGTAAPGSNE

-155 TVADTD
+155 VVDNSTD
-161 FSAIS
+161 EASESAV
-166 DAATYHID
+166 ID
-174 YPSSDTTYIGAPGN
+174 YPGASVMHAGGN
-188 IDNCIIGYRRSL
+188 IDNCIIGYNRSL
-200 GGVNSDSYTWWN
+200 GGINSDSYTWWE
-212 SWFASFAF
+212 SKFASFAN
-220 DGGTNNSTAV
+220 DKTDLTDAAEWDELTATTN
-230 TWNELCE
+230 
-237 TVGGVADITR
+237 GVSKIVA
-247 RMTRIYG
+247 RMTRMYG

-277 SSLQAN
+277 TGLQGN

-301 KFKGADVVTDSHC
+301 KFKGADVVADSHC
-314 PSGVMLFL
+314 PDGVMLFL
-322 NTKYLDFKVHSKRNF
+322 NTKYLDFKTHSKRNF